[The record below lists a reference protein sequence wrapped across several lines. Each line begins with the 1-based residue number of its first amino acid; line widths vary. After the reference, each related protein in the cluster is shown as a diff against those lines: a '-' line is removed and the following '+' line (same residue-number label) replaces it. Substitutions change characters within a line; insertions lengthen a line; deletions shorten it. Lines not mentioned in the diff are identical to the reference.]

1 MSLFA
6 LYASNTEENN
16 STSGLHSLDRI
27 SQSNYNEPPFPQNFQ
42 SNVNLGDAPSTMSFE
57 SS

>member
-6 LYASNTEENN
+6 LYASNSDENSRN
-16 STSGLHSLDRI
+16 GFDSLDHI
-27 SQSNYNEPPFPQNFQ
+27 SQSNYDEPPFPQNFQ
-42 SNVNLGDAPSTMSFE
+42 SNVNISDAPSTMSFE